1 MHAALATLRFLGR
14 LDATL
19 VVTRPLWRWLGQVAL
34 VVLGTHL
41 AADRLDD
48 HLGTLLSQIP
58 IAWSNT
64 ELPFVAGTWMALAL
78 ELAVTV
84 WAVLALV
91 RSTDEPVQ
99 SVREWASRISVH
111 NVLGPLFWL
120 PVSLAGS
127 WTIAM
132 AIEDALP
139 IHPVSQGI
147 AWLVGLVVAWRLAG
161 SGLVQLVQTPPKPK
175 LRLEGLIWAA
185 PLAIVA
191 VYAVLYGL
199 PIYGL
204 LAQARGMF
212 P

>member
-1 MHAALATLRFLGR
+1 MNAAFATLRFLGR

-48 HLGTLLSQIP
+48 HIGRLLSQIP
-58 IAWSNT
+58 IAWSDT
-64 ELPFVAGTWMALAL
+64 ELPFVVGTWVALSL
-78 ELAVTV
+78 ELMVTA
-84 WAVLALV
+84 WAVLALA
-91 RSTDEPVQ
+91 RSTDEPVNNA
-99 SVREWASRISVH
+99 REWASRLSVH
-111 NVLGPLFWL
+111 NVIGPLFWL

-139 IHPVSQGI
+139 VHVVSQVL
-147 AWLVGLVVAWRLAG
+147 AWVVGLVVAWRLAG
-161 SGLVQLVQTPPKPK
+161 SGLVQLVKTPPRPK
-175 LRLEGLIWAA
+175 RRVEGLIWAG
-185 PLAIVA
+185 PLAVVA
-191 VYAVLYGL
+191 CYAVLYGL
-199 PIYGL
+199 PIYGVL
-204 LAQARGMF
+204 GYFRGMF

>member
-1 MHAALATLRFLGR
+1 MNAALATLRFLGR

-48 HLGTLLSQIP
+48 HLGQLLTAIP
-58 IAWSNT
+58 VAWPDP
-64 ELPFVAGTWMALAL
+64 EVPFVAGTWTALGL
-78 ELAVTV
+78 ELLVTL
-84 WAVLALV
+84 WAVLALA
-91 RSTDEPVQ
+91 RSTDEPVRNA
-99 SVREWASRISVH
+99 REWVSRLSVH

-139 IHPVSQGI
+139 THAISQGV
-147 AWLVGLVVAWRLAG
+147 AWTIGIVVAWRLAG
-161 SGLVQLVQTPPKPK
+161 SGMQQLVQSPPKPK
-175 LRLEGLIWAA
+175 RRAEGLFWAP
-185 PLAIVA
+185 PLAVVA

-199 PIYGL
+199 PIYGAL
-204 LAQARGMF
+204 DQLRGLF